1 MAGDGSAA
9 DGTASGASDADA
21 GDGSATAGSGPG
33 TASSEAESV
42 ESAYGADGTAAAD
55 PDADDGD
62 AYGGVVGAAPYAV
75 RASESWLLRAYAVVG
90 VLLTLLVAL
99 LFSLGVVV
107 LLGETGGA
115 VGGSFTFSRAF
126 FVFVGFLVV
135 VPLVA
140 PLLFVA
146 RRHRRGRGDA
156 GYDAT
161 LGALGFGFVA
171 SLYVALVI
179 SVPPSLRQPADG
191 PLAPVVDA
199 LYALP
204 ALAGLVPP
212 TAVAVVMWL
221 VARRWRQ

>member
-9 DGTASGASDADA
+9 DGTADGASGADAD
-21 GDGSATAGSGPG
+21 
-33 TASSEAESV
+33 
-42 ESAYGADGTAAAD
+42 YGAT
-55 PDADDGD
+55 DDGD
-62 AYGGVVGAAPYAV
+62 AYGGVLGAMPYAV
-75 RASESWLLRAYAVVG
+75 RASDSWLFRAYAVVG
-90 VLLTLLVAL
+90 ALLALVVAL

-107 LLGETGGA
+107 LLGETSGVA
-115 VGGSFTFSRAF
+115 GGSFTFSRAF

-146 RRHRRGRGDA
+146 RRHRRGGGDA
-156 GYDAT
+156 RYDAT

-171 SLYVALVI
+171 SLYVALVT
-179 SVPPSLRQPADG
+179 SVPAELQQPADG

-199 LYALP
+199 LYAIP
-204 ALAGLVPP
+204 APAGLVPP
-212 TAVAVVMWL
+212 TAVALVMWL

>member
-9 DGTASGASDADA
+9 DGTADGASAADA
-21 GDGSATAGSGPG
+21 GDGSGPG
-33 TASSEAESV
+33 TASGEAES
-42 ESAYGADGTAAAD
+42 AYDADGAAATD
-55 PDADDGD
+55 PDADDD
-62 AYGGVVGAAPYAV
+62 AYGGVLGAVPYAV
-75 RASESWLLRAYAVVG
+75 RASDSWLFRGYAVLG
-90 VLLTLLVAL
+90 ALLALLVTL

-107 LLGETGGA
+107 LLGETSGVA
-115 VGGSFTFSRAF
+115 GGSFTFSRAF

-156 GYDAT
+156 RYDAT

-179 SVPPSLRQPADG
+179 SVPPELQQSADG

-199 LYALP
+199 LYGLP
-204 ALAGLVPP
+204 PLAGLVPP
-212 TAVAVVMWL
+212 TAVALAIWL